1 MSTTI
6 VPFKLSM
13 KILSTSRRGTIELVL
28 DTDKITVNEAIPYI
42 TGGNQGIDEIKNIYQ
57 KTICQFFVFLVNQDK
72 NMVLNQIKN
81 KLNYFVD
88 KENNLC

>member
-57 KTICQFFVFLVNQDK
+57 KQYANFS
-72 NMVLNQIKN
+72 
-81 KLNYFVD
+81 YF
-88 KENNLC
+88 

>member
-1 MSTTI
+1 M
-6 VPFKLSM
+6 
-13 KILSTSRRGTIELVL
+13 LVL
-28 DTDKITVNEAIPYI
+28 DTDKITGNEAIPYI

-88 KENNLC
+88 IENNLC

>member
-1 MSTTI
+1 
-6 VPFKLSM
+6 M
-13 KILSTSRRGTIELVL
+13 KILSTSRRGPIELVR

-57 KTICQFFVFLVNQDK
+57 KTIYQFFVFLVNQDK

>member
-1 MSTTI
+1 M
-6 VPFKLSM
+6 
-13 KILSTSRRGTIELVL
+13 LVL
-28 DTDKITVNEAIPYI
+28 DTDKITGNEAIPYI